1 MNRTVWRTTLQVVA
15 VGALLAL
22 LAACAPAA
30 PGPAGA
36 AGESS
41 AAGEAV
47 ATGDITQIIIGTLG
61 EAQTLNPILTN
72 ETEGT
77 WRTMMLFD
85 PLIQLHPV
93 TFEPTPRLA
102 TSWDIS
108 DDGLTYT
115 FYLREDSR
123 RHDGQPVTAEDVAFA
138 VMSILAPDYTGP
150 DFSDWSVL
158 VGAEE
163 VKAGETTEAAG
174 VQVIDD
180 HTIAFTLKEPNAPFL
195 VNTVGGE
202 PLIPLPKHLLEGEDM
217 ATTDFNVAPLG
228 NGPYKF
234 VSWEVGNE
242 FIMEANPDWWGG
254 EPAVKRVVHR
264 VIPDSQTLVVALEAG
279 EIDGSLYALPTVAES
294 LQQQENLKVMV
305 VPFNFPDGFKY
316 NLNHPV
322 LADMAVRQA
331 IAHAVDNE
339 TFASEFL
346 LGLGEAGLGPVAPG
360 IWAYNTNLQ
369 AAEYNPDLAIQLLEA
384 AGWVDSDG
392 DGIREKDGVRATV
405 VAETN
410 AGNVM
415 REDYCTY
422 KQAGLLAIGIDW
434 QCQFREWSVI
444 VDNAGR
450 GNYEAIQP
458 QWAGA
463 SIEPHELYSSFHT
476 NGSNN
481 TGGYS
486 NPEVDRLLEEGAV
499 TVDQA
504 RRKEIYD
511 RVQEIVM
518 EEQPA
523 SFDWYRPFIQ
533 VIDQKFDGPWLVSS
547 RLTGGIFRNL
557 YEWHRE

>member
-1 MNRTVWRTTLQVVA
+1 V
-15 VGALLAL
+15 
-22 LAACAPAA
+22 PAQTE
-30 PGPAGA
+30 
-36 AGESS
+36 GEAS
-41 AAGEAV
+41 AAGGNEA
-47 ATGDITQIIIGTLG
+47 AAADDTTELIIGTLG
-61 EAQTLNPILTN
+61 EAQSLNPILTN

-77 WRTMMLFD
+77 WRTMMMFD
-85 PLIQLHPV
+85 PLIELDPV
-93 TFEPTPRLA
+93 TFEPLPRLA
-102 TSWDIS
+102 TSWEVS
-108 DDGLTYT
+108 EDGLTYT
-115 FYLREDSR
+115 FHLRDDSQW
-123 RHDGQPVTAEDVAFA
+123 HDGQPVTAADVAFA
-138 VMSILAPDYTGP
+138 VLSILAPDYTGP
-150 DFSDWSVL
+150 DASDWSVL
-158 VGAEE
+158 AGAEE
-163 VKAGETTEAAG
+163 VQAGTATEAAG

-180 HTIAFTLKEPNAPFL
+180 HTIAFTLKEPSAPFL

-202 PLIPLPKHLLEGEDM
+202 PLIPLPKHILEGQDM
-217 ATTDFNVAPLG
+217 ATAEFNVAPVG

-234 VSWEVGNE
+234 VSWEVGNT
-242 FIMEANPDWWGG
+242 FVMEANPDWWGG
-254 EPAVKRVVHR
+254 EPAIKRVVHR

-305 VPFNFPDGFKY
+305 VPFDFPNGFKY

-322 LADMAVRQA
+322 LADLAVRQA

-339 TFASEFL
+339 TYASEFL
-346 LGLGEAGLGPVAPG
+346 LGLGDAGLGPVAPG

-369 AAEYNPDLAIQLLEA
+369 ATQFDPEQAKQLLEE

-392 DGIREKDGVRATV
+392 DGIREKDGVKATV

-422 KQAGLLAIGIDW
+422 KQAALLEIGIDW
-434 QCQFREWSVI
+434 QCEFKEWSVI
-444 VDNAGR
+444 VDDAGT

-463 SIEPHELYSSFHT
+463 SVEPHELYSSFHT

-486 NPEVDRLLEEGAV
+486 NPEVDQLLEEGAV

-504 RRKEIYD
+504 KRKELYD
-511 RVQEIVM
+511 RVQEIIM

-523 SFDWYRPFIQ
+523 SFDWYRPFIH
-533 VIDQKFDGPWLVSS
+533 VIDKKFDGPWLVSS

-557 YEWHRE
+557 YEWKVGE